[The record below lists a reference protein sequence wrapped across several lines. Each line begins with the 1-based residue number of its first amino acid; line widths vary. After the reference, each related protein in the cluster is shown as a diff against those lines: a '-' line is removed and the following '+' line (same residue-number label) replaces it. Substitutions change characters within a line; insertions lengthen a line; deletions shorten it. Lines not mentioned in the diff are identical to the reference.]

1 MAEVVI
7 TTRINNEL
15 VQKTVDTFSGL
26 KKEIRASKDELL
38 KFAEGSDDFKRV
50 QRNISNLQTS
60 IKDLGDTAKIQGS
73 GVERLQQSF
82 NLLGEGFLTG
92 DLEKGKIA
100 LT

>member
-7 TTRINNEL
+7 TTRVNNEL

-26 KKEIRASKDELL
+26 KKEIRAAKDELL
-38 KFAEGSDDFKRV
+38 KFAEGSEDFKRV
-50 QRNISNLQTS
+50 QGNISKLQTS

-82 NLLGEGFLTG
+82 NLLNEIGR
-92 DLEKGKIA
+92 A
-100 LT
+100 HV